1 MTKSKGVGRGGA
13 RPGAGRKPKVAQV
26 PSPVRAA
33 AVDEPTGPTGGQSD
47 ITTKAKAGALKSIK
61 RLNAIV
67 ANGSA
72 VEAIK
77 AASLLLTWGF
87 VTPANAAAVAAADS
101 YKPSAEPKPD
111 EPAAPLTK
119 REVRQQNAEQSS
131 SEGTFAVPT
140 PPRLAVDNTR

>member
-13 RPGAGRKPKVAQV
+13 RRGAGRKPKVAQV

-33 AVDEPTGPTGGQSD
+33 AVEEPTGAQSD
-47 ITTKAKAGALKSIK
+47 ITAKAKAGALRSIK
-61 RLNAIV
+61 RLNSIV

-119 REVRQQNAEQSS
+119 REARQQNAEQSS
-131 SEGTFAVPT
+131 SEGTYAVPT

>member
-1 MTKSKGVGRGGA
+1 MTKSKGIGRGGA

-26 PSPVRAA
+26 PSPVRTF
-33 AVDEPTGPTGGQSD
+33 AVEEPTGAHSD
-47 ITTKAKAGALKSIK
+47 ITAKAKAGALRSIK
-61 RLNAIV
+61 RLNSIV

-101 YKPSAEPKPD
+101 YKPSAEPKAD
-111 EPAAPLTK
+111 EPTAPLTK
-119 REVRQQNAEQSS
+119 REARQQNAEQSS
-131 SEGTFAVPT
+131 SEGTYAVPT